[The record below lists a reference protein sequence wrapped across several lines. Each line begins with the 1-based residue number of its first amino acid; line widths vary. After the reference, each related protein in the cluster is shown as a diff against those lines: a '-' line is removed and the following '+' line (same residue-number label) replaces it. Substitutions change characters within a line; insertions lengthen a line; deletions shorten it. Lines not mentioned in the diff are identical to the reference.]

1 MQIVQNGCNFLII
14 SNKSINFLI
23 NSKIE
28 AFAAEEEHEHRPN
41 GLRRHKQRQNLHNPR
56 FKQASIRS
64 GAPLLQ
70 APAVMALQRQL
81 QILLQLPLDL
91 QLERA
96 GPAERQA
103 EAAQPQHLLRPH
115 RQGQH
120 PLAHQ
125 DRSVELPAPER
136 THRCWNTGARIV
148 IQQHQ

>member
-14 SNKSINFLI
+14 SNKPINFLI
-23 NSKIE
+23 DSKIE

-41 GLRRHKQRQNLHNPR
+41 GLRRNKQRQNLHNPR

-64 GAPLLQ
+64 RPLILQ
-70 APAVMALQRQL
+70 IPALMALQRQL
-81 QILLQLPLDL
+81 QILLQLPRDL

-115 RQGQH
+115 RQGKH

-125 DRSVELPAPER
+125 DISVKLPAPER
-136 THRCWNTGARIV
+136 THRSWHPGARIV